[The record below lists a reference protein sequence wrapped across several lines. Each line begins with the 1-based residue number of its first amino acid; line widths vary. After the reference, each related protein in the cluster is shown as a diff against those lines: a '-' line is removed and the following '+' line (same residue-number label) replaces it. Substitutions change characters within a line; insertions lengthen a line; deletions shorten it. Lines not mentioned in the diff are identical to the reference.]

1 MMATFVF
8 KATGYLLQST
18 VKLTDGPHSLNQ
30 GRMTKHWSL
39 LSFDS
44 QLFPSVHE
52 PEDGVRTCVTDVLA
66 KV

>member
-1 MMATFVF
+1 MTAFVF
-8 KATGYLLQST
+8 TATGYLLQST

-30 GRMTKHWSL
+30 GRTSKRQSL

-44 QLFPSVHE
+44 QLFPAVHE
-52 PEDGVRTCVTDVLA
+52 PEDGFWTCVTDVLA

>member
-8 KATGYLLQST
+8 KATGYLLQSA
-18 VKLTDGPHSLNQ
+18 VNPTDRPHSLNQ

-44 QLFPSVHE
+44 QLFPAVHE
-52 PEDGVRTCVTDVLA
+52 PEDGMRTCVTDVLA